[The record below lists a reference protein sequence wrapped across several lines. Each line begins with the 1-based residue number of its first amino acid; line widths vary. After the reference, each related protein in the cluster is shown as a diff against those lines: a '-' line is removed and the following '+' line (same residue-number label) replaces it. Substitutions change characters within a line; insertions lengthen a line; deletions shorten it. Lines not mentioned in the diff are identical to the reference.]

1 MHYKTIKYEEFNL
14 WAKITLNRPEVRNAI
29 NSEMVNE
36 LYELF
41 SKLSENDNIRAI
53 MITGAGNSFCAGA
66 DMNWLKSIADYSY
79 DENYLES
86 LNLVN
91 LLYSIHNH
99 PKPIIAKVNG
109 SAVGGGV
116 GLMLVSD
123 IIIASEN
130 SKFGLSEVAIG
141 IVPVAIAPF
150 VMTRIGETK
159 AREYFL
165 TGERL
170 DAKSAEQIGLINYSV
185 PDNLIDDFAM
195 KKINIILN
203 NGPEAIT
210 NIKKLVNRINKK
222 DYDKDYLAQLIAQLR
237 ISEEGQEGMHAF
249 LEKREPNWTKNRN
262 EN

>member
-1 MHYKTIKYEEFNL
+1 MYETIKYNINDRVAE
-14 WAKITLNRPEVRNAI
+14 ITLARPEVRNAI
-29 NSEMVNE
+29 NNKMVNE
-36 LYELF
+36 LYEVF
-41 SKLSENDNIRAI
+41 SDLTENDSVRVII
-53 MITGAGNSFCAGA
+53 ITGEGQSFCAGA
-66 DMNWLKSIADYSY
+66 DMNWLKSIADFSY

-91 LLYSIHNH
+91 LLYLIHNH

-123 IIIASEN
+123 MIIADKSA
-130 SKFGLSEVAIG
+130 KFGLSEVAIG

-150 VMTRIGETK
+150 VMNRIGETK

-170 DAKSAEQIGLINYSV
+170 DAESAYQIGLINYAVDSDKLDEIV
-185 PDNLIDDFAM
+185 G
-195 KKINIILN
+195 KKVQIILN
-203 NGPEAIT
+203 NAPNAIKSVKDL
-210 NIKKLVNRINKK
+210 ISRVNNGNF
-222 DYDKDYLAQLIAQLR
+222 DKDYLAQLIAQLR

-249 LEKREPNWTKNRN
+249 LEKRKPNWVK
-262 EN
+262 